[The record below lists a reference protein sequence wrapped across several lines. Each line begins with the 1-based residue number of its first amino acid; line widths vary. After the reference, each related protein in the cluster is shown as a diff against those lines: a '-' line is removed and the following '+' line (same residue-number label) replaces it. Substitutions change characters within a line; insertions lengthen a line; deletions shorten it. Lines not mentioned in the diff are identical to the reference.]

1 MVMLERHS
9 QRMVLLA
16 EGRLSSVSSRIVIA
30 ALLYIP
36 DRVVAVIDSTKER
49 GTTQEVIGFGGSTA
63 VVPSLAEALEH
74 KPDSLLIGVTP
85 IGGQLP
91 SAWRET
97 VQEAIQSGLHI
108 ISGTKI
114 KLGQDKEFAALARQ
128 VGVSIHDLM
137 HVSNSHLI
145 RAQGSWRRRKT
156 HTILTVGT
164 DSNTGKMTTALMIYH
179 EMLRRNINAALIGT
193 GPTGILIG
201 RRGVAIEV
209 VISDFAE
216 GAVEFEVD
224 KAVNEGFD
232 FVIVEGQSAITSCGG
247 SAIAVGLLHGTMP
260 DAMVLCHQPS
270 RPIDLYGLPLP
281 PLKQSIA
288 LHEALLGVFKPGKV
302 VGIGLNSIDMSREE
316 LRVAKEHATAETG
329 LVAVDALRESAAPL
343 VDAILEYFDTYSHIS
358 LPDSASE
365 IRDRTF

>member
-1 MVMLERHS
+1 MLERHS

-16 EGRLSSVSSRIVIA
+16 EGRLSSVGSRIVIA

-36 DRVVAVIDSTKER
+36 DRVVAVIDSTKGR
-49 GTTQEVIGFGGSTA
+49 GTTQEEIGFGGDTA
-63 VVPSLAEALEH
+63 IVPSLAEALQH

-91 SAWRET
+91 EAWRD
-97 VQEAIQSGLHI
+97 VVKEAIQSGLHI

-114 KLGQDKEFAALARQ
+114 KLGQDKEFAALAQQ
-128 VGVSIHDLM
+128 VGVSMHDLM
-137 HVSNSHLI
+137 NVSNSHLI
-145 RAQGSWRRRKT
+145 RAQGSWRRRNT

-164 DSNTGKMTTALMIYH
+164 DSNTGKLTTALMIFRELH
-179 EMLRRNINAALIGT
+179 RRGINAALIGT

-209 VISDFAE
+209 VNSDFAE

-232 FVIVEGQSAITSCGG
+232 VVIVEGQSAITNCGG

-270 RPIDLYGLPLP
+270 RTHDLYGLPLP
-281 PLKQSIA
+281 PLKRSIE
-288 LHEALLGVFKPGKV
+288 LHESLLGIFKPGKV
-302 VGIGLNSIDMSREE
+302 VGIGLNSMDMSREE
-316 LRVAKEHATAETG
+316 LRLAKVHATEETD
-329 LVAVDALRESAAPL
+329 LVAVDPLRESAGPL
-343 VDAILEYFDTYSHIS
+343 VDAILGYFDTYNHIS